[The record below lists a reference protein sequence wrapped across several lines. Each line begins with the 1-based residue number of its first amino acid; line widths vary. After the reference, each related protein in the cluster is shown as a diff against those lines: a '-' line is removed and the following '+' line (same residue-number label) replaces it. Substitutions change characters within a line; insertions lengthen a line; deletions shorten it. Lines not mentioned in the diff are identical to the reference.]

1 MVYKKEQ
8 IIKALSDVIFFP
20 KSNNI
25 IALNMVENI
34 EIKDNIINIS
44 IGFPKLGDPAINIVK
59 NASIKAIKDKVDK
72 NAEVNIIAVVETK
85 QGSLSGIK
93 NIVAVAS
100 GKGGVGKS
108 MVAANLA
115 IALQKS
121 GAKVGLLDADIYG
134 PSIPIMF
141 NLENERPSVIDKN
154 GKTLIVPIN
163 KYGISV
169 LSIGFFVEPEKA
181 LIWRGPMASKALNQL
196 FNDSDWGELDY
207 LIIDLPPGT
216 GDIHLTLAQ
225 SYPMTGAIIV
235 TTPQQVAMAD
245 VRKAANMFQQEQ
257 IKIPILGL
265 IENMS
270 YFTPAELP
278 NNKYYIFGKG
288 NGKQFAESLKVPFL
302 GQIPLIQYI
311 SESGDKG
318 NPIVLNDNFPVSE
331 VFMKLADSL
340 KKQIYNLISTKNNNN
355 GFRRKIRINK

>member
-1 MVYKKEQ
+1 MFYKKEQ
-8 IIKALSDVIFFP
+8 IIKALSDIIFFP

-34 EIKDNIINIS
+34 EIKDNTINIS
-44 IGFPKLGDPAINIVK
+44 IGFPKLDDPAINIVK

-72 NAEVNIIAVVETK
+72 NAEVNITAVVETK

-93 NIVAVAS
+93 NIIAVAS

-141 NLENERPSVIDKN
+141 NLENERPSVIEKN
-154 GKTLIVPIN
+154 GKTLIVPIK

-196 FNDSDWGELDY
+196 FNDTDWGKLDY
-207 LIIDLPPGT
+207 LIVDLPPGT
-216 GDIHLTLAQ
+216 GDIPLTLVQ
-225 SYPMTGAIIV
+225 SYPITGVIVV
-235 TTPQQVAMAD
+235 TTPQQVAISD

-257 IKIPILGL
+257 IKIPMLGL

-278 NNKYYIFGKG
+278 NNKYYIFGEG
-288 NGKQFAESLKVPFL
+288 TGKQFAESLNIPFL
-302 GQIPLIQYI
+302 GQIPLVQNI
-311 SESGDKG
+311 SESGDSG
-318 NPIVLNDNFPVSE
+318 SPVTLNNDLPVTK
-331 VFMKLADSL
+331 VFIKLAENL
-340 KKQIYNLISTKNNNN
+340 KKQTEK
-355 GFRRKIRINK
+355 

>member
-1 MVYKKEQ
+1 MSYKKEQ
-8 IIKALSDVIFFP
+8 IIKALRDVIFFP

-34 EIKDNIINIS
+34 EIKGKKINIS
-44 IGFPKLGDPAINIVK
+44 MGFPKLDDPSVNIVK
-59 NASIKAIKDKVDK
+59 KASIKAIKDKVDK
-72 NAEVNIIAVVETK
+72 NAEVNITAVVETK

-93 NIVAVAS
+93 NIIAVAS

-121 GAKVGLLDADIYG
+121 GSKVGLLDADIYG

-141 NLENERPSVIDKN
+141 GLENEKPSVVEIN
-154 GKTLIVPIN
+154 GKTFIVPLK

-196 FNDSDWGELDY
+196 FNDTDWGKLDY
-207 LIIDLPPGT
+207 LIVDLPPGT
-216 GDIHLTLAQ
+216 GDIPLTLVQ
-225 SYPMTGAIIV
+225 SYPITGVIVV
-235 TTPQQVAMAD
+235 TTPQQVAISD

-257 IKIPILGL
+257 IKIPMLGL

-278 NNKYYIFGKG
+278 NNKYYIFGEG
-288 NGKQFAESLKVPFL
+288 TGKQFAESLNIPFL
-302 GQIPLIQYI
+302 GQIPLVQNI
-311 SESGDKG
+311 SESGDNG
-318 NPIVLNDNFPVSE
+318 SPVTLNNDLPVTK
-331 VFMKLADSL
+331 VFIKIAENL
-340 KKQIYNLISTKNNNN
+340 KKQTEKENI
-355 GFRRKIRINK
+355 

>member
-1 MVYKKEQ
+1 MSYKKEQ
-8 IIKALSDVIFFP
+8 IIKALRDVIFFP

-34 EIKDNIINIS
+34 EIKGKKINIS
-44 IGFPKLGDPAINIVK
+44 MGFPKLDDPSVNIVK
-59 NASIKAIKDKVDK
+59 KASIKAIKDKVDK
-72 NAEVNIIAVVETK
+72 NAEVNITAVVETK

-93 NIVAVAS
+93 NIIAVAS

-121 GAKVGLLDADIYG
+121 GSKVGLLDADIYG

-141 NLENERPSVIDKN
+141 GLENEKPSVVEIN
-154 GKTLIVPIN
+154 GKTFIVPLK

-196 FNDSDWGELDY
+196 FNDTDWGKLDY
-207 LIIDLPPGT
+207 LIVDLPPGT
-216 GDIHLTLAQ
+216 GDIPLTLVQ
-225 SYPMTGAIIV
+225 SYPITGVIVV
-235 TTPQQVAMAD
+235 TTPQQVAISD

-257 IKIPILGL
+257 IKIPMLGL

-278 NNKYYIFGKG
+278 NNKYYIFGEG
-288 NGKQFAESLKVPFL
+288 TGKQFAESLNIPFL
-302 GQIPLIQYI
+302 GQIPLVQNI
-311 SESGDKG
+311 SESGDNG
-318 NPIVLNDNFPVSE
+318 SPVTLNNDLPVTK
-331 VFMKLADSL
+331 VFIKIAENI
-340 KKQIYNLISTKNNNN
+340 KKQTEK
-355 GFRRKIRINK
+355 

>member
-1 MVYKKEQ
+1 MSYKKEQ
-8 IIKALSDVIFFP
+8 IIKALRDVIFFP

-34 EIKDNIINIS
+34 EIKGKKINIS
-44 IGFPKLGDPAINIVK
+44 MGFPKLDDPSVNIVK
-59 NASIKAIKDKVDK
+59 KASIKAIKDKVDK
-72 NAEVNIIAVVETK
+72 NAEVNITAVVETK

-93 NIVAVAS
+93 NIIAVAS
-100 GKGGVGKS
+100 GKGGVGKT

-121 GAKVGLLDADIYG
+121 GSKVGLLDADIYG

-141 NLENERPSVIDKN
+141 GLENEKPSVVEIN
-154 GKTLIVPIN
+154 GKTFIVPLK

-196 FNDSDWGELDY
+196 FNDTDWGKLDY
-207 LIIDLPPGT
+207 LIVDLPPGT
-216 GDIHLTLAQ
+216 GDIPLTLVQ
-225 SYPMTGAIIV
+225 SYPITGVIVV
-235 TTPQQVAMAD
+235 TTPQQVAISD

-257 IKIPILGL
+257 IKIPMLGL

-278 NNKYYIFGKG
+278 NNKYYIFGEG
-288 NGKQFAESLKVPFL
+288 TGKQFAESLNIPFL
-302 GQIPLIQYI
+302 GQIPLVQNI
-311 SESGDKG
+311 SESGDNG
-318 NPIVLNDNFPVSE
+318 SPVTLIDDLPVTK
-331 VFMKLADSL
+331 VFIKIAENL
-340 KKQIYNLISTKNNNN
+340 KKQTEKENI
-355 GFRRKIRINK
+355 

>member
-1 MVYKKEQ
+1 MFYKKEQ
-8 IIKALSDVIFFP
+8 IIKALSDIIFFP

-34 EIKDNIINIS
+34 EIKGNIINIS
-44 IGFPKLGDPAINIVK
+44 IGFPKLDDPAINIVK

-72 NAEVNIIAVVETK
+72 NAEVNITAVVETK

-93 NIVAVAS
+93 NIIAVAS

-141 NLENERPSVIDKN
+141 NLENERPSVIEKN
-154 GKTLIVPIN
+154 GKTLIVPIK

-196 FNDSDWGELDY
+196 FNDTDWGKLDY
-207 LIIDLPPGT
+207 LIVDLPPGT
-216 GDIHLTLAQ
+216 GDIPLTLVQ
-225 SYPMTGAIIV
+225 SYPITGVIVV
-235 TTPQQVAMAD
+235 TTPQQVAISD

-257 IKIPILGL
+257 IKIPMLGL

-278 NNKYYIFGKG
+278 NNKYYIFGEG
-288 NGKQFAESLKVPFL
+288 TGKQFAESLNIPFL
-302 GQIPLIQYI
+302 GQIPLVQNI
-311 SESGDKG
+311 SESGDSG
-318 NPIVLNDNFPVSE
+318 SPVTLNNDLPVTK
-331 VFMKLADSL
+331 VFIKLAENL
-340 KKQIYNLISTKNNNN
+340 KKQTEK
-355 GFRRKIRINK
+355 

>member
-1 MVYKKEQ
+1 MFYKKEQ

-34 EIKDNIINIS
+34 EIKGNIINIS
-44 IGFPKLGDPAINIVK
+44 IGFPKLDDPAINIVK
-59 NASIKAIKDKVDK
+59 KASIKAIKDKVDK
-72 NAEVNIIAVVETK
+72 NAEVNITAIVETK

-93 NIVAVAS
+93 NIIAVAS

-154 GKTLIVPIN
+154 GKTLIVPIK

-196 FNDSDWGELDY
+196 FNDTDWGKLDY
-207 LIIDLPPGT
+207 LIVDLPPGT
-216 GDIHLTLAQ
+216 GDIPLTLVQ
-225 SYPMTGAIIV
+225 SYPITGVIVV
-235 TTPQQVAMAD
+235 TTPQQVAISD

-257 IKIPILGL
+257 IKIPMLGL

-278 NNKYYIFGKG
+278 NNKYYIFGEG
-288 NGKQFAESLKVPFL
+288 TGKQFAESLNIPFL
-302 GQIPLIQYI
+302 GQIPLVQNI
-311 SESGDKG
+311 SESGDSG
-318 NPIVLNDNFPVSE
+318 SPVTLNNDLPVTK
-331 VFMKLADSL
+331 VFMKLAENL
-340 KKQIYNLISTKNNNN
+340 QKQTEK
-355 GFRRKIRINK
+355 

>member
-1 MVYKKEQ
+1 MFYKKEQ
-8 IIKALSDVIFFP
+8 IIKALRDVIYFP

-34 EIKDNIINIS
+34 EIKGNIINIS
-44 IGFPKLGDPAINIVK
+44 LGFPKLDDPAINIVT
-59 NASIKAIKDKVDK
+59 NASIKAIKDNVDK
-72 NAEVNIIAVVETK
+72 NAEVNITAVVETK

-93 NIVAVAS
+93 NIIAVAS

-141 NLENERPSVIDKN
+141 NLENERPSVIEKN
-154 GKTLIVPIN
+154 DKTLIVPIN

-288 NGKQFAESLKVPFL
+288 NGKQFAESLNVPFL
-302 GQIPLIQYI
+302 GQIPLIQNI

-318 NPIVLNDNFPVSE
+318 NPIVLDDNLPVSE
-331 VFMKLADSL
+331 VFMKLAENL
-340 KKQIYNLISTKNNNN
+340 KKQTEK
-355 GFRRKIRINK
+355 

>member
-1 MVYKKEQ
+1 MFYKKEQ
-8 IIKALSDVIFFP
+8 IIKALHDVIFFP

-34 EIKDNIINIS
+34 EIKDNTINIS
-44 IGFPKLGDPAINIVK
+44 IGFPKLDDPAINIVK
-59 NASIKAIKDKVDK
+59 KASIKAIKDKVDK
-72 NAEVNIIAVVETK
+72 NAEVNITAVAETK
-85 QGSLSGIK
+85 QGSLSGVK
-93 NIVAVAS
+93 NIIAVAS

-196 FNDSDWGELDY
+196 FNDTDWGKLDY
-207 LIIDLPPGT
+207 LIVDLPPGT
-216 GDIHLTLAQ
+216 GDIPLTLVQ
-225 SYPMTGAIIV
+225 SYPITGVIVV
-235 TTPQQVAMAD
+235 TTPQQVAISD

-257 IKIPILGL
+257 IKIPMLGL

-278 NNKYYIFGKG
+278 NNKYYIFGEG
-288 NGKQFAESLKVPFL
+288 TGKQFAESLNIPFL
-302 GQIPLIQYI
+302 GQIPLVQNI
-311 SESGDKG
+311 SESGDSG
-318 NPIVLNDNFPVSE
+318 SPVTLNNDLPVTK
-331 VFMKLADSL
+331 VFIKLAENL
-340 KKQIYNLISTKNNNN
+340 KKQTEK
-355 GFRRKIRINK
+355 

>member
-1 MVYKKEQ
+1 MFYKKEQ
-8 IIKALSDVIFFP
+8 IIKALRDVIFFP

-34 EIKDNIINIS
+34 EIKGNKINIS
-44 IGFPKLGDPAINIVK
+44 LGFSKLDDPAVNIVK

-72 NAEVNIIAVVETK
+72 NAEVNITAVAEPKTK
-85 QGSLSGIK
+85 QGSLSGVK
-93 NIVAVAS
+93 NIIAVAS

-121 GAKVGLLDADIYG
+121 GSKVGLLDADIYG

-141 NLENERPSVIDKN
+141 GLENEKPSVVEIN
-154 GKTLIVPIN
+154 GKSVLIPLK

-196 FNDSDWGELDY
+196 FNDTDWGKLDY
-207 LIIDLPPGT
+207 LIVDLPPGT
-216 GDIHLTLAQ
+216 GDIPLTLVQ
-225 SYPMTGAIIV
+225 SYSITGVIVV
-235 TTPQQVAMAD
+235 TTPQQVAISD

-278 NNKYYIFGKG
+278 DNKYYIFGEG
-288 NGKQFAESLKVPFL
+288 NGKQFAESLNVPFL
-302 GQIPLIQYI
+302 GQIPLVQSI
-311 SESGDKG
+311 SESGDNG
-318 NPIVLNDNFPVSE
+318 SPVTLNNDLPVTK
-331 VFMKLADSL
+331 VFIKIAENL
-340 KKQIYNLISTKNNNN
+340 KKQTEKQNIQI
-355 GFRRKIRINK
+355 

>member
-1 MVYKKEQ
+1 MFYKKEQ

-25 IALNMVENI
+25 IALNTVENI
-34 EIKDNIINIS
+34 EIKGNIINIS
-44 IGFPKLGDPAINIVK
+44 MGFPKLDDPAVNIVK
-59 NASIKAIKDKVDK
+59 KASIKAIKDKVDK
-72 NAEVNIIAVVETK
+72 NAEVNITAVVETK
-85 QGSLSGIK
+85 QDSLSGIK
-93 NIVAVAS
+93 NIIAVAS

-108 MVAANLA
+108 MVSANLA

-121 GAKVGLLDADIYG
+121 GSKVGLLDADIYG

-141 NLENERPSVIDKN
+141 NLENERPSVINKN

-225 SYPMTGAIIV
+225 SYPITGAIIV
-235 TTPQQVAMAD
+235 TTPQQVAISD

-270 YFTPAELP
+270 YFTPTELP

-288 NGKQFAESLKVPFL
+288 NGKQFAESLNVPFL
-302 GQIPLIQYI
+302 GQIPLIQNI

-318 NPIVLNDNFPVSE
+318 SPIVLDDNLPVSKN
-331 VFMKLADSL
+331 FMKLADNL
-340 KKQIYNLISTKNNNN
+340 KKQTEKKNIQ
-355 GFRRKIRINK
+355 K

>member
-1 MVYKKEQ
+1 MFYKKEQ

-34 EIKDNIINIS
+34 EIKDGKINIS
-44 IGFPKLGDPAINIVK
+44 IGFPKLDDPAINIVK
-59 NASIKAIKDKVDK
+59 KASIKAIKDKVDK
-72 NAEVNIIAVVETK
+72 NAEVNITAVVETK

-93 NIVAVAS
+93 NIIAVAS

-121 GAKVGLLDADIYG
+121 GSKVGLLDADIYG

-196 FNDSDWGELDY
+196 FNDTDWGKLDY
-207 LIIDLPPGT
+207 LIVDLPPGT
-216 GDIHLTLAQ
+216 GDIPLTLVQ
-225 SYPMTGAIIV
+225 SYPITGVIVV
-235 TTPQQVAMAD
+235 TTPQQVAISD

-257 IKIPILGL
+257 IKIPMLGL

-278 NNKYYIFGKG
+278 NNKYYIFGEG
-288 NGKQFAESLKVPFL
+288 TGKQFAESLNIPFL
-302 GQIPLIQYI
+302 GQIPLVQNI
-311 SESGDKG
+311 SESGDNG
-318 NPIVLNDNFPVSE
+318 SPVTLIDDLPVTK
-331 VFMKLADSL
+331 VFIKIAENL
-340 KKQIYNLISTKNNNN
+340 KKQTEKENI
-355 GFRRKIRINK
+355 